1 MGIHRK
7 EQSFRLQPVVFAVHL
22 ALAGAAIAA
31 PAPNELPGGG
41 QVVSGQATIQ
51 QTGAAQLQIHQTTAR
66 AALDWQ
72 TFNIGAQAQVNF
84 QQPDAN
90 AVALNRVVQGDASVI
105 EGKLTANGQVFLVNP
120 GGVLFG
126 RGAQVDVGGL
136 VATTMNISNQDFAA
150 GNDRFTRGGATGEVV
165 NQGHIRAANGGYVAL
180 VAATV
185 RNEGTV
191 TANGG
196 GTVALAAGDGVRLEF
211 GDGKLV
217 NVQVDPATV
226 KALVE
231 NKQLVQARDG
241 RVLMT
246 AVAAST
252 LQGAVINNSGSVE
265 ANSIT
270 SEGGVIR
277 LTGADEIDN
286 SGTLD
291 ASGATAGGNVTLATA
306 GPDSSIHQAGSVKA
320 RAGAGQGG
328 DISLSAGAGIDN
340 TGSLDASGETAG
352 GSVKLIAD
360 SSHSAGDAP
369 LVRQAG
375 SLHADATA
383 GRGGKVVLTGEHL
396 QLDNG
401 SLTTA
406 KGATGGGQIYAGGGE
421 HGADA
426 SIRNAQSTRVEAGA
440 VLDASATDT
449 GDGGTIIAW
458 GDDAAR
464 AYGTLNAKGGPN
476 GGNGGLVETSGHW
489 LDVNGVKVD
498 ASAPQ
503 GKVGEWLLDPWNV
516 VITGGNANTDVV
528 DSGGTKTWTPNG
540 TPAQILNT
548 AIQDA
553 LLTSNVTVKTTAT
566 PASGT
571 ENGDITVSSPI
582 AWSTDKMLTLQADGN
597 INVNATLNASGDAAG
612 LMLNAASNINITSP
626 VANPGNS
633 PINLT
638 GDHASLTLSYG
649 AVAGNGY
656 FLNNGA
662 KITLSGLAPTLKVG
676 PAGSEL
682 SYTVITS
689 LGVAGDTSAS
699 TLQGMGSHLGTNYAL
714 GTDIDASATI
724 GWNGGAGFNP
734 IGRGLISATAFTG
747 SFDGLGHIIDKLFI
761 NLPTTD
767 YVGLFGTL
775 QNATP
780 VSHVG
785 LTHADVTGR
794 SFVGI
799 LAGNTLRNFA
809 GVAYSFSTG
818 KVTGVGGGVDPGGS
832 VIGGLIGQLERTA
845 NQIIRPSLSYSF
857 STAAVAGVDEV
868 GGLVGRNGGNI
879 IYSYSHGAVQGR
891 KYVGGLIGKSQGFAI
906 YNLYST
912 GSVSGEDGVGGL
924 IGILGNASNLYSS
937 YSMGAV
943 HGTTGAVGGLVGTLD
958 GAYIHDSYSTGA
970 VSANVGNAKVGGLV
984 GYVQGAG
991 SNIYF
996 SYWDTDTSGRKSMVP
1011 GEEWKAGIGYYDP
1024 AWAQLTTTG
1033 FTPDLMI
1040 KGLTTAQMMDG
1051 SNFPV
1056 ADDPSPYTNWDRS
1069 TWSFSPSD
1077 NLNYY
1082 PYLSWRFPT
1091 TPQVVSGRLLLSDGS
1106 VSTGGTVSGQTIKAA
1121 RLGQYLDNF
1130 PATYRD
1136 QPQAS
1141 TGNNGFYYMTLN
1153 TNAVPTGNTL
1163 LVYQSAAPV
1172 PPAVAPPLAGTV
1184 RLFSANTATNQGN
1197 LLNLNLNP
1205 QQLAVKSDT
1214 SVIGSADLAT
1224 AARGIAQADPA
1235 YAPYSVSATGDG
1247 ITVNG
1252 KADFKTVGLTHFNLG
1267 GDITTDADLTINSAV
1282 TLTGDATLNSGS
1294 GKISLGVAPI
1304 SGIQV
1309 SVKGDYFL
1317 GLNTKSNFTQTG
1329 LSPNA
1334 AGALQ
1339 VSGLELLGAGTTYTL
1354 TNADNRIG
1362 TLAGNTG
1369 SVNLVNNAA
1378 LTVGSVDASS
1388 DTSHIATDGLTASG
1402 KVTLQTTGD
1411 GNDITLA
1418 TTGRISSNAAGDA
1431 VALISGRNFI
1441 NNVPDNPGQP
1451 AIDTPA
1457 GRWIVY
1463 SNNPMAD
1470 VFGGLVSGNNA
1481 LWNSIAPNIPPDSGH
1496 TQGNRFMFLMQPTV
1510 TLTPAKFA
1518 KSYGADSTD
1527 DLAIWP
1533 IIYDGFYNKNGAGTA
1548 FVQDDAS
1555 NAFSGRLGATV
1566 SAGTAP
1572 TAPVAGSPYATTPD
1586 IGSLLSTNGNAVV
1599 LADGQL
1605 TVNPAT
1611 LTYTADPA
1619 QRLYGVAN
1627 PAFTGTVT
1635 GFVLN
1640 DTESNATTGTKTFT
1654 SPATQASNVGQYA
1667 INGSGLS
1674 ATTGNYIFGQAAS
1687 NATALTVNPATLTY
1701 TADPAQRLYG
1711 VANPAFTGSVTGFV
1725 LTDTESN
1732 ATTGTK
1738 AFTSPAT
1745 QASNVGQ
1752 YAIDGSGLSANN
1764 GNYVFVQAASNH
1776 TALTVNPATLT
1787 YVADPVQRPY
1797 GVANPAFTGSITG
1810 FVLTDTESN
1819 ATTGTK
1825 TFTSAA
1831 TQASNVGQ
1839 YAIDGSG
1846 LSANNGNYV
1855 FVQALPNATALTVN
1869 PAALTLTAK
1878 SQFKLYGNFFNFTGL
1893 EFSQTGL
1900 QNNETIGSVN
1910 LTSAGA
1916 PTTANVGNYPINIT
1930 PGSASG
1936 GTFTPSN
1943 YTIAYVPGN
1952 MTVSQ
1957 TRLILDLT
1965 ANNQIKTYGTAF
1977 IFTGNEFTA
1986 AGLENGDSV
1995 NSVQLSSAGA
2005 PASANVGSYSIN
2017 IAPGSAVGNF
2027 NPDNYTITYVNGN
2040 MIVNPRAISLTAGS
2054 NPVGSRYFG
2063 DPTNPL
2069 VGYSVG
2075 GAGMANGENAKAV
2088 FGFTVGSA
2096 ANRTTAAGVY
2106 LPGTAE
2112 AYKIGNVG
2120 VGSNGNY
2127 NITAIDDGTMT
2138 ILPIPQPAVVGPL
2151 AGEIEPKYGPRY
2163 NVNTSGTTLI
2173 TGDYGEYRVNN
2184 GSGRALLRFLRR
2196 LLLNRDELPPTFT
2209 FTDVSPMDRRSQSY
2223 RLKFSHHI
2231 VSRSSTPVR
2240 ATKYPLEYGLHPFD
2254 RLNNTPVIPN
2264 SESAAE
2270 VVGADESEFA
2280 DPVLLVYRS
2289 DKKNRNP

>member
-1 MGIHRK
+1 
-7 EQSFRLQPVVFAVHL
+7 
-22 ALAGAAIAA
+22 
-31 PAPNELPGGG
+31 
-41 QVVSGQATIQ
+41 
-51 QTGAAQLQIHQTTAR
+51 
-66 AALDWQ
+66 
-72 TFNIGAQAQVNF
+72 
-84 QQPDAN
+84 
-90 AVALNRVVQGDASVI
+90 
-105 EGKLTANGQVFLVNP
+105 
-120 GGVLFG
+120 
-126 RGAQVDVGGL
+126 
-136 VATTMNISNQDFAA
+136 
-150 GNDRFTRGGATGEVV
+150 
-165 NQGHIRAANGGYVAL
+165 
-180 VAATV
+180 
-185 RNEGTV
+185 
-191 TANGG
+191 
-196 GTVALAAGDGVRLEF
+196 
-211 GDGKLV
+211 
-217 NVQVDPATV
+217 
-226 KALVE
+226 
-231 NKQLVQARDG
+231 
-241 RVLMT
+241 
-246 AVAAST
+246 
-252 LQGAVINNSGSVE
+252 
-265 ANSIT
+265 
-270 SEGGVIR
+270 
-277 LTGADEIDN
+277 
-286 SGTLD
+286 
-291 ASGATAGGNVTLATA
+291 
-306 GPDSSIHQAGSVKA
+306 
-320 RAGAGQGG
+320 
-328 DISLSAGAGIDN
+328 
-340 TGSLDASGETAG
+340 
-352 GSVKLIAD
+352 
-360 SSHSAGDAP
+360 
-369 LVRQAG
+369 
-375 SLHADATA
+375 
-383 GRGGKVVLTGEHL
+383 
-396 QLDNG
+396 
-401 SLTTA
+401 
-406 KGATGGGQIYAGGGE
+406 
-421 HGADA
+421 
-426 SIRNAQSTRVEAGA
+426 
-440 VLDASATDT
+440 
-449 GDGGTIIAW
+449 
-458 GDDAAR
+458 
-464 AYGTLNAKGGPN
+464 
-476 GGNGGLVETSGHW
+476 
-489 LDVNGVKVD
+489 
-498 ASAPQ
+498 
-503 GKVGEWLLDPWNV
+503 
-516 VITGGNANTDVV
+516 
-528 DSGGTKTWTPNG
+528 
-540 TPAQILNT
+540 
-548 AIQDA
+548 
-553 LLTSNVTVKTTAT
+553 
-566 PASGT
+566 
-571 ENGDITVSSPI
+571 
-582 AWSTDKMLTLQADGN
+582 
-597 INVNATLNASGDAAG
+597 
-612 LMLNAASNINITSP
+612 
-626 VANPGNS
+626 
-633 PINLT
+633 
-638 GDHASLTLSYG
+638 
-649 AVAGNGY
+649 
-656 FLNNGA
+656 
-662 KITLSGLAPTLKVG
+662 
-676 PAGSEL
+676 
-682 SYTVITS
+682 
-689 LGVAGDTSAS
+689 
-699 TLQGMGSHLGTNYAL
+699 
-714 GTDIDASATI
+714 
-724 GWNGGAGFNP
+724 
-734 IGRGLISATAFTG
+734 
-747 SFDGLGHIIDKLFI
+747 
-761 NLPTTD
+761 
-767 YVGLFGTL
+767 
-775 QNATP
+775 
-780 VSHVG
+780 
-785 LTHADVTGR
+785 
-794 SFVGI
+794 
-799 LAGNTLRNFA
+799 
-809 GVAYSFSTG
+809 
-818 KVTGVGGGVDPGGS
+818 
-832 VIGGLIGQLERTA
+832 
-845 NQIIRPSLSYSF
+845 
-857 STAAVAGVDEV
+857 
-868 GGLVGRNGGNI
+868 
-879 IYSYSHGAVQGR
+879 
-891 KYVGGLIGKSQGFAI
+891 VGGLIG
-906 YNLYST
+906 
-912 GSVSGEDGVGGL
+912 V
-924 IGILGNASNLYSS
+924 LGNISNLYSS

-943 HGTTGAVGGLVGTLD
+943 HGTTGAVGGLVGTL
-958 GAYIHDSYSTGA
+958 GIANIHDSYSTGA
-970 VSANVGNAKVGGLV
+970 VSANVGNLKVGGLV
-984 GYVQGAG
+984 GEILQPG
-991 SNIYF
+991 STIYY
-996 SYWDTDTSGRKSMVP
+996 SYWDTDTSGRKSVVP
-1011 GEEWKAGIGYYDP
+1011 GVEWKAGIGSYDP
-1024 AWAQLTTTG
+1024 DWVQLDASSSDAAAKMITGLTTTHMTDG
-1033 FTPDLMI
+1033 ANLPAANDGTTPPSTGYVNRSRGPTDAR
-1040 KGLTTAQMMDG
+1040 KTC
-1051 SNFPV
+1051 PV
-1056 ADDPSPYTNWDRS
+1056 
-1069 TWSFSPSD
+1069 TWRFSPSD

-1082 PYLSWRFPT
+1082 PYLNWRFPT
-1091 TPQVVSGRLLLSDGS
+1091 VPQVVSGNLLLSDGS
-1106 VSTGGTVSGQTIKAA
+1106 ASTGGTVSGQTIKAA
-1121 RLGQYLDNF
+1121 QQGNYLDQF
-1130 PATYRD
+1130 PAAYRN
-1136 QPQAS
+1136 QAQAS
-1141 TGNNGFYYMTLN
+1141 TGNNGFYYMALN
-1153 TNAVPTGNTL
+1153 PHAVPTGNTL

-1172 PPAVAPPLAGTV
+1172 SPAVAPPLAGAV
-1184 RLFSANTATNQGN
+1184 RLFSADTATNQGN
-1197 LLNLNLNP
+1197 LLNLNLTP
-1205 QQLAVKSDT
+1205 KQLTVKSDT
-1214 SVIGSADLAT
+1214 GVIGSADLVT
-1224 AARGIAQADPA
+1224 AAHGIAQADPA

-1764 GNYVFVQAASNH
+1764 GNYVFVQA
-1776 TALTVNPATLT
+1776 
-1787 YVADPVQRPY
+1787 
-1797 GVANPAFTGSITG
+1797 
-1810 FVLTDTESN
+1810 
-1819 ATTGTK
+1819 
-1825 TFTSAA
+1825 
-1831 TQASNVGQ
+1831 
-1839 YAIDGSG
+1839 
-1846 LSANNGNYV
+1846 
-1855 FVQALPNATALTVN
+1855 LPNATALTVN